1 MKIAPF
7 IKPIKLSGGTFFTC
21 SSASEDLQ
29 LTLSESKKKFRFSNF
44 SLLKIPPL
52 QRLRYSNEDLN
63 NPTVPKPNYIQ
74 LDSLID
80 AYKFYREQEDSV
92 ENNMTFAES
101 FQNYFYN
108 LETMITAQETYE
120 IDNPRTVSERVF
132 FKWLKEIGAIRFRQ
146 ATDSEVATNMGSGTS
161 FGARYV
167 EEDNSY
173 DIDGNFIYE
182 RVVKYIG
189 NINVINSIKNN
200 SNSYSEVYVHV
211 PTNHGSTKD
220 VLFDAISDNNFSAD
234 AIFKNLPEDPLDAGT
249 IYGRHYDDINPA
261 GLRINAHYDSLDT
274 FSDAL
279 AKCWY
284 FDETTAQWVDETDSN
299 FKWWFPVADENTYH
313 LQPDSFNNVQNDIF
327 AIGEDPNDTTEFQN
341 VKFIRNRLE
350 GISLEFNPNVYNK
363 IAANPDISSFGEYN
377 GSVYADTFSFNTV
390 LIYYDVYNEDNPEDF
405 TTNLFG
411 ILFLDNVDTISGQG
425 GYIESIT
432 KYKPNTILQQNGN
445 AYAFKLNIKYDV
457 TAQDPAVEVS
467 INDYNT
473 YSLHL
478 YLDALT
484 EMRKSND
491 LLMEHIATY
500 QNVQTQYDKILSL
513 VNTEN
518 TYATLLSQ
526 IETLQQDFNDA
537 GAVLLNN
544 ENIVALLN
552 KNYEEITNIYKNYTS
567 IQMSYNLD
575 SLKQGNGIEIDRS
588 TGAYA
593 TIINKRQGFNISEN
607 PLVSISSDFEVK
619 PNLYKYIMPLITFD
633 NYVRI
638 TDGSYGTPFIIDRDI
653 YIYVNDTDV
662 SWSKGQ
668 KLRISFSNGLNLD
681 NANGTFNVFIYSDA
695 LDKLNTGYVYSKQ
708 IALITYD
715 QFTSKEYKPLIELIC
730 IDPVTFSFVT
740 DIF

>member
-7 IKPIKLSGGTFFTC
+7 IKPIKLSGGTFYTC
-21 SSASEDLQ
+21 SSAAEDLQ

-44 SLLKIPPL
+44 SLLKLPPL

-63 NPTVPKPNYIQ
+63 NPLIAKPNYIQ
-74 LDSLID
+74 LDSPID
-80 AYKFYREQEDSV
+80 AYKFYREQQDAV
-92 ENNMTFAES
+92 ENNMTLAES

-108 LETMITAQETYE
+108 LETMITAQSTYE

-132 FKWLKEIGAIRFRQ
+132 FKWLKEVGAIRFRQ
-146 ATDSEVATNMGSGTS
+146 ATNSELAINTGGGTS

-167 EEDNSY
+167 EEDESY
-173 DIDGNFIYE
+173 DIDGNYIYE

-200 SNSYSEVYVHV
+200 SNSYSEVYVHI

-220 VLFDAISDNNFSAD
+220 VLFDAIADNNYNAD
-234 AIFKNLPEDPLDAGT
+234 MIFKNLPEDPLDASV

-261 GLRINAHYDSLDT
+261 GLRINSHYDSLDT

-284 FDETTAQWVDETDSN
+284 FDKTTGQWVDDTDSN
-299 FKWWFPVADENTYH
+299 FNWWFPVADENTYH
-313 LQPDSFNNVQNDIF
+313 LEPNGFNNAQNDMF
-327 AIGEDPNDTTEFQN
+327 AIGEDPNDSTEFQN
-341 VKFIRNRLE
+341 VKFIRNRLD

-363 IAANPDISSFGEYN
+363 IATSPDISNFGEYN
-377 GSVYADTFSFNTV
+377 ASVYADTFSFNTV
-390 LIYYDVYNEDNPEDF
+390 LIYYDVYNEDNPEDY

-411 ILFLDNVDTISGQG
+411 ILFLDNVDTVPGQG
-425 GYIESIT
+425 GHIEAIT
-432 KYKPNTILQQNGN
+432 KYKPNTVLQQNGN

-484 EMRKSND
+484 EMKKSND
-491 LLMEHIATY
+491 LLMEHISTY
-500 QNVQTQYDKILSL
+500 QNVQTQYDQLMSL
-513 VNTEN
+513 IGNTN
-518 TYATLLSQ
+518 TYDELMEQIATLQS
-526 IETLQQDFNDA
+526 DFDNA
-537 GAVLLNN
+537 EAVLLNN
-544 ENIVALLN
+544 ENILTLLN
-552 KNYEEITNIYKNYTS
+552 RNYDEITNIYKNYTS
-567 IQMSYNLD
+567 VQMSYNLN
-575 SLKQGNGIEIDRS
+575 SITQGDGIEIDRS
-588 TGAYA
+588 TGISAK
-593 TIINKRQGFNISEN
+593 IINKRQGFNISDK
-607 PLVSISSDFEVK
+607 PLISLNGDFEMQ
-619 PNLYKYIMPLITFD
+619 PNSYKYILPLETFD

-638 TDGSYGTPFIIDRDI
+638 TDGSYGSAYIVDRDI
-653 YIYVNDTDV
+653 FIFVNDTNV

-668 KLRISFSNGLNLD
+668 KLRISFANGLNLD
-681 NANGTFNVFIYSDA
+681 NSNGTYNLMIYSDA
-695 LDKLNTGYVYSKQ
+695 LDKLDTGYVYSKQ

-715 QFTSKEYKPLIELIC
+715 QFTAKEYKPMIELIC
-730 IDPVTFSFVT
+730 IDPATFTFVT